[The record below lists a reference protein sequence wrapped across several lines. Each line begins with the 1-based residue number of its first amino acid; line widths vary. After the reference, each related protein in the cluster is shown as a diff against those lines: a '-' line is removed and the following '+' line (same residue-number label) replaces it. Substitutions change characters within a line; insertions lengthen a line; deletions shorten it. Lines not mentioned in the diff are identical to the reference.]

1 MRPARSPTVCEDAV
15 AGVRSNTWRLIELN
29 AQEVFS
35 GAIRIIDK
43 KWAKTG
49 GPERDRF
56 NIVFVG
62 DAV

>member
-1 MRPARSPTVCEDAV
+1 MRPARSPAVCEDAV

-35 GAIRIIDK
+35 GAIRI

-49 GPERDRF
+49 GPEPDRF

>member
-1 MRPARSPTVCEDAV
+1 MRSARSPAVCEHAV
-15 AGVRSNTWRLIELN
+15 AGVRSNTWWLIELN
-29 AQEVFS
+29 AQEVFP
-35 GAIRIIDK
+35 GADPDNRQ

-62 DAV
+62 DVV